1 MSLFYEMGM
10 KIPRYVCGK
19 GNGINQFSMLVLA
32 TNKGY
37 FRKFKCYKSK
47 VNGMFE
53 KFKMEQME

>member
-1 MSLFYEMGM
+1 
-10 KIPRYVCGK
+10 
-19 GNGINQFSMLVLA
+19 MLVLA

-37 FRKFKCYKSK
+37 FLESLKCYKSK